1 MTAHASVGLIAGS
14 PDLDRQRRLA
24 MECYDAINEFC
35 KRDRTSVVVACDF
48 MLQQI
53 QDRLPAPEFYAA
65 APYWSSARD
74 EARLWA
80 EVASDAQVI
89 GMLVAC
95 IDRLDGASAAQ
106 KDRDALMA
114 ALWNAAPE
122 ARRKAFL
129 ASVTAQDSKQEGGP

>member
-1 MTAHASVGLIAGS
+1 MTAQASIKDALISQGQAADQVYRALCGFT
-14 PDLDRQRRLA
+14 A
-24 MECYDAINEFC
+24 
-35 KRDRTSVVVACDF
+35 RDPVAVVVACDF
-48 MLQQI
+48 MLQRL
-53 QDRLPAPEFYAA
+53 QDRLPAPQIIAA

-106 KDRDALMA
+106 KDRDALMV
-114 ALWNAAPE
+114 ALWRAMPE

-129 ASVTAQDSKQEGGP
+129 ALVTSPENNEAGK

>member
-1 MTAHASVGLIAGS
+1 MTAQANIKDVLIAQGQAA
-14 PDLDRQRRLA
+14 DEVYRALCA
-24 MECYDAINEFC
+24 FTA
-35 KRDRTSVVVACDF
+35 RDPMAVVVACDF
-48 MLQQI
+48 MLQRL
-53 QDRLPAPEFYAA
+53 QDRLPAPQMLAA
-65 APYWSSARD
+65 APYWSTARD

-106 KDRDALMA
+106 KDRDALMV

-129 ASVTAQDSKQEGGP
+129 ASVAAQDSKQEGGS